1 LGGGRRLIYAGAV
14 NPTSGVLSAAWDLY
28 KAHWRHLAP
37 IALVVYI
44 ALGVIA
50 ALLAAV
56 FANWLAGLL
65 SAVIAIVGAFWLQ
78 GALVKAVA
86 DVRDGRADMSLR
98 DTFASAWPHV
108 PAVAVAGI
116 LAGLGIA
123 LGLLLLIVPGLVL
136 MTWWAVIIPA
146 IVLEDK
152 SAAESFSRSREL
164 VRGYGWNVFGVI
176 VLTILLLIVASI
188 VISLILAPLDDW
200 LQEFLSDVIS
210 GTLIAPFVAVTL
222 TLLYF
227 RLRDAKEQVG
237 QPQPPAATAA

>member
-1 LGGGRRLIYAGAV
+1 M
-14 NPTSGVLSAAWDLY
+14 NPTNGVIGDSWELY
-28 KAHWRHLAP
+28 KKHGRHLAP
-37 IALVVYI
+37 IALIVYI
-44 ALGVIA
+44 VLGVVA

-56 FANWLAGLL
+56 FDNWLAGLL
-65 SAVIAIVGAFWLQ
+65 SAMIGIIGAFWLQ

-86 DVRDGRADMSLR
+86 DVRDGRADMSIR

-108 PAVAVAGI
+108 PAVAIAGI

-136 MTWWAVIIPA
+136 MTWWVVIIPA

-188 VISLILAPLDDW
+188 VIALILSPLDDW
-200 LQEFLSDVIS
+200 LQELLSDVIS
-210 GTLIAPFVAVTL
+210 GTLIAPFIAVTW

-227 RLRDAKEQVG
+227 RLRNAKEQA
-237 QPQPPAATAA
+237 QQPPPPPATAAA

>member
-1 LGGGRRLIYAGAV
+1 M
-14 NPTSGVLSAAWDLY
+14 NPTDGVIGDSWELY
-28 KAHWRHLAP
+28 KTHWRHLAP
-37 IALVVYI
+37 IALIVYI
-44 ALGVIA
+44 VLGVVA

-56 FANWLAGLL
+56 FDNWLAGLL
-65 SAVIAIVGAFWLQ
+65 SAMIGIIGAFWLQ

-86 DVRDGRADMSLR
+86 DVRDGRADMSIQ
-98 DTFASAWPHV
+98 DTFRSAWPHV

-136 MTWWAVIIPA
+136 MTWWVVIIPA
-146 IVLEDK
+146 IILEDK
-152 SAAESFSRSREL
+152 SASESFSRSREL

-188 VISLILAPLDDW
+188 VIALILSPLDDW
-200 LQEFLSDVIS
+200 LQELLSDIIS
-210 GTLIAPFVAVTL
+210 GTLIAPFIAVTW

-227 RLRDAKEQVG
+227 RLRNAKEQV
-237 QPQPPAATAA
+237 QQPPPPPATAAA

>member
-1 LGGGRRLIYAGAV
+1 M
-14 NPTSGVLSAAWDLY
+14 NPTDGVIGDSWELY
-28 KAHWRHLAP
+28 KKHWRHLAP
-37 IALVVYI
+37 IALIVYI
-44 ALGVIA
+44 VLGVVA

-56 FANWLAGLL
+56 FDNWLAGLL
-65 SAVIAIVGAFWLQ
+65 SAMIGIIGAFWLQ

-86 DVRDGRADMSLR
+86 DVRDGRADMSIQ
-98 DTFASAWPHV
+98 DTFRSAWPHV

-136 MTWWAVIIPA
+136 MTWWVVIIPA
-146 IVLEDK
+146 IILEDK
-152 SAAESFSRSREL
+152 SASESFSRSREL

-188 VISLILAPLDDW
+188 VIALILSPLDDW
-200 LQEFLSDVIS
+200 LQELLSDIIS
-210 GTLIAPFVAVTL
+210 GTLIAPFIAVTW

-227 RLRDAKEQVG
+227 RLRNAKEQA
-237 QPQPPAATAA
+237 QQPPPPPATAAA

>member
-1 LGGGRRLIYAGAV
+1 M
-14 NPTSGVLSAAWDLY
+14 NPTSGVIGDSWDLY
-28 KAHWRHLAP
+28 KKHWRHLAP
-37 IALVVYI
+37 IALIVYVV
-44 ALGVIA
+44 LGVVA
-50 ALLAAV
+50 ALLAVV

-65 SAVIAIVGAFWLQ
+65 SALIGLIGAFWLQ

-86 DVRDGRADMSLR
+86 DVRDGRADMSIR

-123 LGLLLLIVPGLVL
+123 LGLLLLLVPGLVL
-136 MTWWAVIIPA
+136 MTWWVVIIPA
-146 IVLEDK
+146 IVLENK

-176 VLTILLLIVASI
+176 LLTILLLIVASI
-188 VISLILAPLDDW
+188 VIALILWPLDDW
-200 LQEFLSDVIS
+200 LGELLSDIIS
-210 GTLIAPFVAVTL
+210 GTVIAPFIAVTW

-227 RLRDAKEQVG
+227 RLRNAKEQA
-237 QPQPPAATAA
+237 QQPPLPPATAAA

>member
-1 LGGGRRLIYAGAV
+1 M
-14 NPTSGVLSAAWDLY
+14 NPTDGVIGDSWELY
-28 KAHWRHLAP
+28 KKHWRHLAP
-37 IALVVYI
+37 IALIVYI
-44 ALGVIA
+44 VLGVVA

-56 FANWLAGLL
+56 FDNWLAGLL
-65 SAVIAIVGAFWLQ
+65 SAMIGIIGAFWLQ

-86 DVRDGRADMSLR
+86 DVRDGRADMSIR

-136 MTWWAVIIPA
+136 MTWWVVIIPA
-146 IVLEDK
+146 IILEDK
-152 SAAESFSRSREL
+152 SAFESFSRSREL
-164 VRGYGWNVFGVI
+164 VRGFGWNVFGVI

-188 VISLILAPLDDW
+188 VIALILSPLDDW
-200 LQEFLSDVIS
+200 LQELLSDIIS
-210 GTLIAPFVAVTL
+210 GTLIAPFIAVTW

-227 RLRDAKEQVG
+227 RLRNAKEQA
-237 QPQPPAATAA
+237 QQPPPPPATAAA

>member
-1 LGGGRRLIYAGAV
+1 M
-14 NPTSGVLSAAWDLY
+14 NPTDGVIGDSWELY
-28 KAHWRHLAP
+28 KKHWRHLAP
-37 IALVVYI
+37 IALIVYI
-44 ALGVIA
+44 VLGVVA

-56 FANWLAGLL
+56 FDNWLAGLL
-65 SAVIAIVGAFWLQ
+65 SAMIGIIGAFWLQ

-86 DVRDGRADMSLR
+86 DVRDGRADMSIR

-136 MTWWAVIIPA
+136 MTWWVVIIPA
-146 IVLEDK
+146 IILEDK
-152 SAAESFSRSREL
+152 SASESFSRSREL

-188 VISLILAPLDDW
+188 VIALILSPLDDW
-200 LQEFLSDVIS
+200 LQELLSDIIS
-210 GTLIAPFVAVTL
+210 GTLIAPFIAVTW

-227 RLRDAKEQVG
+227 RLRNAKEQA
-237 QPQPPAATAA
+237 QQPPPPPATAAA

>member
-1 LGGGRRLIYAGAV
+1 M
-14 NPTSGVLSAAWDLY
+14 NPTNGVIGDSWELY
-28 KAHWRHLAP
+28 KRHWRHLAP
-37 IALVVYI
+37 IALIVYI
-44 ALGVIA
+44 VLGVVA

-56 FANWLAGLL
+56 FDNWLAGLL
-65 SAVIAIVGAFWLQ
+65 SAMIGIIGAFWLQ

-86 DVRDGRADMSLR
+86 DVRDGRADMSIR

-108 PAVAVAGI
+108 PAVAIAGI

-136 MTWWAVIIPA
+136 MTWWVVIIPA

-188 VISLILAPLDDW
+188 VIALILSPLDDW
-200 LQEFLSDVIS
+200 LQELLSDVIS
-210 GTLIAPFVAVTL
+210 GTLIAPFIAVTW

-227 RLRDAKEQVG
+227 RLRNAKEQA
-237 QPQPPAATAA
+237 QQPPPAPATAAA

>member
-1 LGGGRRLIYAGAV
+1 M
-14 NPTSGVLSAAWDLY
+14 NPTNGVIGDSWELY
-28 KAHWRHLAP
+28 KRHWRHLAP
-37 IALVVYI
+37 IALIVYI
-44 ALGVIA
+44 VLGVVA

-56 FANWLAGLL
+56 FDNWLAGLL
-65 SAVIAIVGAFWLQ
+65 SAMIGIIGAFWLQ

-86 DVRDGRADMSLR
+86 DVRDGRADMSIR

-108 PAVAVAGI
+108 PAVAIAGI

-136 MTWWAVIIPA
+136 MTWWVVIIPA

-188 VISLILAPLDDW
+188 VIALILSPLDDW
-200 LQEFLSDVIS
+200 LQELLSDVIS
-210 GTLIAPFVAVTL
+210 GTLIAPFIAVTW

-227 RLRDAKEQVG
+227 RLRNAKEQA
-237 QPQPPAATAA
+237 QQPPPPPATAAA

>member
-1 LGGGRRLIYAGAV
+1 M
-14 NPTSGVLSAAWDLY
+14 NPTDGVIGDSWELY
-28 KAHWRHLAP
+28 KKHWRHLAP
-37 IALVVYI
+37 IALIVYI
-44 ALGVIA
+44 VLGVVA

-56 FANWLAGLL
+56 FDNWLAGLL
-65 SAVIAIVGAFWLQ
+65 SAMIGIIGAFWLQ

-86 DVRDGRADMSLR
+86 DVRDGRADMSIQ
-98 DTFASAWPHV
+98 DTFRSAWPHV

-136 MTWWAVIIPA
+136 MTWWVVIIPA
-146 IVLEDK
+146 IILEDK
-152 SAAESFSRSREL
+152 SASESFSRSREL

-188 VISLILAPLDDW
+188 VIALILSPLDDW
-200 LQEFLSDVIS
+200 LQELLSDIIS
-210 GTLIAPFVAVTL
+210 GTLIAPFIAVTW

-227 RLRDAKEQVG
+227 RLRNAKEQA
-237 QPQPPAATAA
+237 QQPPPPATAAA

>member
-1 LGGGRRLIYAGAV
+1 M
-14 NPTSGVLSAAWDLY
+14 NPTDGVIGDSWELY
-28 KAHWRHLAP
+28 KKHWRHLAP

-44 ALGVIA
+44 VLGVVA
-50 ALLAAV
+50 ALLAVV
-56 FANWLAGLL
+56 FDNWLAGLL
-65 SAVIAIVGAFWLQ
+65 SAMIGIIGAFWLQ

-86 DVRDGRADMSLR
+86 DVRDGRADMSIQ
-98 DTFASAWPHV
+98 DTFRSAWPHV

-136 MTWWAVIIPA
+136 MTWWVVIIPA
-146 IVLEDK
+146 IILEDK
-152 SAAESFSRSREL
+152 SASESFSRSREL

-188 VISLILAPLDDW
+188 VIALILSPLDDW
-200 LQEFLSDVIS
+200 LQELLSDIIS
-210 GTLIAPFVAVTL
+210 GTLIAPFIAVTW

-227 RLRDAKEQVG
+227 RLRNAKEQA
-237 QPQPPAATAA
+237 QQPPPPPATAAA